1 MTSTK
6 LSFHTIIHTFHT
18 SHTSQHQV
26 GELSFDEYQMILAA
40 LVEGGSQGVGGH
52 LAGAD
57 VIDVELLK
65 GEQVRNG
72 GWGGM

>member
-1 MTSTK
+1 
-6 LSFHTIIHTFHT
+6 
-18 SHTSQHQV
+18 
-26 GELSFDEYQMILAA
+26 MILAA

-65 GEQVRNG
+65 GEQVGRWWPG
-72 GWGGM
+72 G

>member
-1 MTSTK
+1 MHSHTS
-6 LSFHTIIHTFHT
+6 IHTFHT
-18 SHTSQHQV
+18 PQHQV

-65 GEQVRNG
+65 GEQVGRWWPG
-72 GWGGM
+72 G